1 MPTRP
6 RARHRPALIA
16 ALLLIATTA
25 PPVAATTRPIDERPS
40 PTPLLGTVIA
50 LDPGHNGGNASHPE
64 QISHMVWVGN
74 MWNHCNRSGTATKAG
89 YPEHRFDWLV
99 TNLVKRR
106 LEALGATVYL
116 TRQSDDGVGPCVDVR
131 SRLGGN
137 VSASLE
143 VSIHAD
149 GADSD
154 FSGFSVMRPTH
165 SAAFSTTVAD
175 RSAVLARAMRDG
187 MASIGLP
194 IADYY
199 AVNGIKART
208 NLGTMNL
215 SEVPIV
221 LVECGN
227 MKNASDAARMTST
240 TGRVRYANGIV
251 AGIRRFL
258 GR

>member
-6 RARHRPALIA
+6 RARRAAFVA
-16 ALLLIATTA
+16 ALLLALGAAA
-25 PPVAATTRPIDERPS
+25 PAGAATRPMDERPS
-40 PTPLLGTVIA
+40 PTPLRGTVIA

-64 QISHMVWVGN
+64 RISHMVWVGN
-74 MWNHCNRSGTATKAG
+74 MWNHCNRTGTATKAG

-99 TNLVKRR
+99 TQLVKQR

-154 FSGFSVMRPTH
+154 FSGFSIMKPAR
-165 SAAFSTTVAD
+165 SAAFSPAIAD
-175 RSAVLARAMRDG
+175 RSSVLARAMRAG
-187 MASIGLP
+187 MTSVGLP

-199 AVNGIKART
+199 ATNGIKSRT

-227 MKNASDAARMTST
+227 MKNAKDAARMTTSS
-240 TGRVRYANGIV
+240 GRARYADGIV